1 MSRCCGTSVGV
12 LVHDDTDRL
21 LMIERGWWP
30 IGIAPVAGHVA
41 DAHDTVAE
49 ALSAEVSEEV
59 GLTVVGT
66 PELLW
71 EGHRP
76 NLCQSLPA
84 QPIPGHYWW
93 LYRATAT
100 GELTPAPN
108 ETRGAAWY
116 TQAEVRALAER
127 TIAHA
132 HGCIPGA
139 DFEARPGLE
148 AVWVA
153 HLAQIGMITAT
164 PTDLAAVARLYTTPP
179 PEYWMG

>member
-1 MSRCCGTSVGV
+1 MTRCCGTSVGI
-12 LVHDDTDRL
+12 LIANEDRL

-30 IGIAPVAGHVA
+30 VGIAPVAGHVRDAHETVA
-41 DAHDTVAE
+41 DALH
-49 ALSAEVSEEV
+49 AEVAEEV
-59 GLTVVGT
+59 GLTVVGAPT
-66 PELLW
+66 LLW

-84 QPIPGHYWW
+84 TPPGHYWW

-100 GELTPAPN
+100 GTLTPAAG

-116 TQAEVRALAER
+116 TPTQVQDLANR

-132 HGCIPGA
+132 HGHITA
-139 DFEARPGLE
+139 DEFATRPGLE

-153 HLAQIGMITAT
+153 HLAQLGLITADAA
-164 PTDLAAVARLYTTPP
+164 DLAAVAQLYTTPP

>member
-1 MSRCCGTSVGV
+1 MTRCCGTSVGI
-12 LVHDDTDRL
+12 LVVDQQDRL

-30 IGIAPVAGHVA
+30 VGIAPVAGHVR

-49 ALSAEVSEEV
+49 ALHTEVAEEV
-59 GLTVVGT
+59 GLTVTGT
-66 PELLW
+66 PTLLW

-84 QPIPGHYWW
+84 TPVPGHHWW

-100 GELTPAPN
+100 GTLTPAAG

-116 TQAEVRALAER
+116 RLDQVQELADR

-132 HGCIPGA
+132 HGAVTA
-139 DFEARPGLE
+139 DEFEARPGLE

-153 HLAQIGMITAT
+153 HLAQLGMIAVSDA
-164 PTDLAAVARLYTTPP
+164 DLAAVETLYTTPP

>member
-1 MSRCCGTSVGV
+1 MSRCCGTSVGI
-12 LVHDDTDRL
+12 LITDQQGRL

-30 IGIAPVAGHVA
+30 VGIAPVAGHVR

-49 ALSAEVSEEV
+49 ALAAEVSEEV

-84 QPIPGHYWW
+84 TPVPGHYWW
-93 LYRATAT
+93 LYRADTT
-100 GELTPAPN
+100 GELAPDPD
-108 ETRGAAWY
+108 ETKGAAWY
-116 TQAEVRALAER
+116 TQAEVHALAER

-132 HGCIPGA
+132 HGHIPA
-139 DFEARPGLE
+139 DAYEATPGLE

-153 HLAQIGMITAT
+153 HLATLGTITAT
-164 PTDLAAVARLYTTPP
+164 PTDLAAVERLYTTAP
-179 PEYWMG
+179 PEYWID